1 MPRKRGK
8 RRIFFM
14 RKALIVL
21 CVFLLTAP
29 LVAQQNTGQIT
40 GETVDEEGNSL
51 PGVSVTLSGSKMG
64 TMSTVTSA
72 EGLFRFLGLFP
83 GSDYVLKAEL
93 AGFKTKI
100 EEGVIVALAKATNI
114 IMVLEIGTIE
124 EQVTVRARSPVVEA
138 KQTKVTHTSD
148 YQTLQSMPSARDPW
162 VVLQMTP
169 AVQVDRENIGGS
181 ESGQQSTFVTKGGS
195 RYQTTWT
202 VDGVN
207 ITDPAA
213 RGASPTYYDYD
224 IFEEMSVTTG
234 AADVETQTG
243 GIALNLVSRRGG
255 NKVSFGGRFYY
266 TQSAFQSMPS
276 GDQYEALKVIFGA
289 DAGYN
294 RIRDIKDFGFNVG
307 GPIWKDK
314 VWWWV
319 SYGVQQIKTAIITG
333 AFDDT
338 YLNNYAAKLNIQPIP
353 DNRLELFAHLGEKA
367 KFGRSASTT
376 YPNGWNQKGKYAF
389 GSPILK
395 VQDEHMV
402 GNNLFLSAKFGH
414 TDAGFGMWPAHDEDL
429 NENVFWY
436 DIANSVATGSYSWFF
451 TGRPNSQFTLHAT
464 YFNDNLLGMSHEV
477 KVGYEYIDRRDQYVS
492 GYPGNIRIYNNY
504 NSLTMD
510 WDNDGNL
517 DVVKDD
523 FGIDIMNV
531 GFRRGTLDW
540 AGPEGNY
547 HHTAFIQDTVSFGR
561 FSVKLGVRWDIQIPW
576 FKGGTFGSIMMADS
590 TTDFLESYYELQQ
603 ALFGPGVGAAINGIF
618 PEVTVPPVTTAM
630 TQHWDFWSPRFGI
643 TWDATGD
650 GKTIVKLAGGIYGD
664 RMGSYYG
671 YLWKRSGYGGW
682 LNVWWADDAPAGNGD
697 GKIDLNEL
705 YWRSYDADYFAYQ
718 IFDAA
723 GNFIGDEDR
732 ERGLEWSGYDWDN
745 PGATSDPRYIVDDE
759 WKSSR
764 TYEVTGGVERELFPN
779 ASVAVYGTWRI
790 YNRWWTNRSFKDP
803 TKPYDENNLVE
814 RTDYVKAPNKVP
826 TSWVDGDGNPVDL
839 GQAAG
844 RDWYVLA
851 AGIPYIYERF
861 ATTTPSDYYDQYIG
875 VDFVF
880 NKRLSDRWMF
890 NASFTWQDQRNNWG
904 ATYPLNPTDQWST
917 DGKPY
922 AYSLGGAS
930 GKLSQPIFS
939 RWMVKAMGLYQLP
952 YGFDVSFT
960 FNAREGHIIPKAVSV
975 YDTATPNSRD
985 RSETIYTEIYGSS
998 RLPTMAN
1005 LNFRL
1010 QKVLNVGDVGRVYIM
1025 VDVFNV
1031 FNSNILN
1038 RQRAVNPGTIYIHSG
1053 GFASSARSGEP
1064 NEVLNPRVF
1073 RFGVRFQFN

>member
-1 MPRKRGK
+1 
-8 RRIFFM
+8 
-14 RKALIVL
+14 
-21 CVFLLTAP
+21 
-29 LVAQQNTGQIT
+29 LVAQQNTGQVK
-40 GETVDEEGNSL
+40 GKTVDEEGNAL
-51 PGVSVTLSGSKMG
+51 PGVAVTLSGAKMG

-100 EEGVIVALAKATNI
+100 EEGVIVALGKATDI

-138 KQTKVTHTSD
+138 KETKVTHTSD

-162 VVLQMTP
+162 VMLQMTP

-181 ESGQQSTFVTKGGS
+181 ESGQQSTFVAKGGD
-195 RYQTTWT
+195 RYNTTWT

-266 TQSAFQSMPS
+266 TQSAFQAMPS
-276 GDQYEALKVIFGA
+276 GAQYEALKLIFGA

-314 VWWWV
+314 IWWWV

-338 YLNNYAAKLNIQPIP
+338 FLNNYAAKLNIQPIP
-353 DNRLELFAHLGEKA
+353 DNRLELFAHLGAKE
-367 KFGRSASTT
+367 KFGRSSSTS
-376 YPNGWNQKGKYAF
+376 YPHGWNQHGKYKF

-395 VQDEHMV
+395 VQDEHMI
-402 GNNLFLSAKFGH
+402 GNNLFISGKFGH
-414 TDAGFGMWPAHDEDL
+414 TDAGFGMWPANDEDL
-429 NENVFWY
+429 DDDVLWWDVEN
-436 DIANSVATGSYSWFF
+436 ATAASDSYSWFF
-451 TGRPNSQFTLHAT
+451 TGRPNSQITLHAT

-492 GYPGNIRIYNNY
+492 GYVGNMYIMTNY
-504 NSLTMD
+504 HSETMD
-510 WDNDGNL
+510 WDGDGTQ
-517 DVVKDD
+517 DVVRDD
-523 FGIDIMNV
+523 FGININRLS
-531 GFRRGTLDW
+531 FRRGTLDW

-547 HHTAFIQDTVSFGR
+547 HHTAFFQDTVSFGR
-561 FSVKLGVRWDIQIPW
+561 FSVKLGVRWDAQTPW
-576 FKGGTFGSIMMADS
+576 YKGGTFGSIMMADS
-590 TTDFLESYYELQQ
+590 TTDFLESYYEVQQ
-603 ALFGPGVGAAINGIF
+603 ALFAGGVDTAINNIF
-618 PEVTVPPVTTAM
+618 GPVTIPEVTTAQ
-630 TQHWDFWSPRFGI
+630 TLTWNFFSPRFGV
-643 TWDATGD
+643 TMDVTGD
-650 GKTIVKLAGGIYGD
+650 GKTIAKLAGGIYGN
-664 RMGSYYG
+664 RMGSWQAYY
-671 YLWKRSGYGGW
+671 WMRSGAGGW
-682 LNVWWADDAPAGNGD
+682 LNIWWADDAGTVPAFPGGNGD
-697 GKIDLNEL
+697 GKVDLNEL
-705 YWRSYDADYFAYQ
+705 YWRDYTDPNRAAYP
-718 IFDAA
+718 IFV
-723 GNFIGDEDR
+723 GGVFVGDYAR
-732 ERGLEWSGYDWDN
+732 EKGLEWSGYDWLN
-745 PGATSDPRYIVDDE
+745 PAATSDPRYILDPD
-759 WKSSR
+759 WHSPR
-764 TYEVTGGVERELFPN
+764 TYEITGGVERELFAN
-779 ASVAVYGTWRI
+779 ASIALYGTWRR
-790 YNRWWTNRSFKDP
+790 YSDWRNTRNFKDP
-803 TKPYDENNLVE
+803 ALPLNGNNLVE
-814 RTDYVKAPNKVP
+814 RGDYVVAPNPVP
-826 TSWVDGDGNPVDL
+826 LTWVDGGGNPVDL
-839 GQAAG
+839 GAAAG
-844 RDWYVLA
+844 RNWYVLA
-851 AGIPYIYERF
+851 AGIPYIYELY
-861 ATTTPSDYYDQYIG
+861 ATNTPSDYYDQYIG
-875 VDFVF
+875 VDLVF
-880 NKRLSDRWMF
+880 NKRLSNRWMF
-890 NASFTWQDQRNNWG
+890 NGSFTWQDQRNYWG
-904 ATYPLNPTDQWST
+904 ATYPLNLTDQWSQ
-917 DGKPY
+917 DGKAY

-960 FNAREGHIIPKAVSV
+960 FNAREGHVIPKAVTV

-985 RSETIYTEIYGSS
+985 RSESIYTEIWGTS
-998 RLPTMAN
+998 RLPTMYN

-1010 QKVLNVGDVGRVYIM
+1010 QKVLKIGDVGRVYLM

-1031 FNSNILN
+1031 FNSNLLN
-1038 RQRAVNPGTIYIHSG
+1038 RQRSVNPGTIYIHSG
-1053 GFASSARSGEP
+1053 GFSANTRSGEP